1 MATSEI
7 EQLKAGSAMKDQV
20 NKQLTL
26 QIYQHENKVLDY
38 ERMLEMIK
46 PKYVPRHDVI
56 ETGQARWLT
65 LECSWCARVYGIDI
79 SGLRY
84 WQSS

>member
-1 MATSEI
+1 
-7 EQLKAGSAMKDQV
+7 MKDQV

-46 PKYVPRHDVI
+46 PKYVPRHDGI
-56 ETGQARWLT
+56 ETG
-65 LECSWCARVYGIDI
+65 
-79 SGLRY
+79 LR
-84 WQSS
+84 SSVNT